1 MNLIIQRHTESETM
15 KIIGDKYD
23 TEENILK
30 LINKSTPTE
39 TNLTFKDFSEMAGWV
54 HVGGHID
61 EKEFSIKYSSQV
73 FDTAVFI
80 QFFAELADLKDEI
93 TIFLDYE
100 GSEPMLYAKKID
112 KDTIRFL
119 FAHDYHLYDSDDA
132 DKDYLQLYKTEF
144 DILVSKKELLG
155 KFYIILYPYLT
166 NYDENYAEFLGFH
179 LKQAK
184 KYMSIIKS
192 YINKNMTSEEKK
204 IIEETIQENAKEEL
218 GEWTKEMI
226 KPENIA
232 GTFDSTEEMMKSL
245 WDEDD

>member
-1 MNLIIQRHTESETM
+1 M

-23 TEENILK
+23 TKENILK

-39 TNLTFKDFSEMAGWV
+39 SNLTIKDFSEMAGWV
-54 HVGGHID
+54 HVGGNVN

-80 QFFAELADLKDEI
+80 QFFFFFFYLKDEI

-119 FAHDYHLYDSDDA
+119 FAHDYHLRDSDDA
-132 DKDYLQLYKTEF
+132 DEEYLQLYKTEF
-144 DILVSKKELLG
+144 DILVSKTDLLG

-166 NYDENYAEFLGFH
+166 NYDENYAEYLGFH
-179 LKQAK
+179 LAQAN
-184 KYMSIIKS
+184 KYMSKIKS
-192 YINKNMTSEEKK
+192 YIDKNMTSGEKK

-218 GEWTKEMI
+218 SERAKEMI

-232 GTFDSTEEMMKSL
+232 GPFDSVQAFMKSL

>member
-1 MNLIIQRHTESETM
+1 M

-23 TEENILK
+23 TKENILK

-39 TNLTFKDFSEMAGWV
+39 SNLTIKDFSEMAGWV
-54 HVGGHID
+54 HVGGNVN

-80 QFFAELADLKDEI
+80 QFFFFFFYLKDEI

-119 FAHDYHLYDSDDA
+119 FAHDYHLRDSDDA
-132 DKDYLQLYKTEF
+132 DEEYLQLYKTEF
-144 DILVSKKELLG
+144 DILVSKTDLLG

-166 NYDENYAEFLGFH
+166 NYDENYAEYLGFH
-179 LKQAK
+179 LAQAN
-184 KYMSIIKS
+184 KYMSKIKS
-192 YINKNMTSEEKK
+192 YIDKNMTSEEKK

-218 GEWTKEMI
+218 SERAKEMI

-232 GTFDSTEEMMKSL
+232 GPFDSVQAFMKSL

>member
-1 MNLIIQRHTESETM
+1 M

-112 KDTIRFL
+112 KDTIRFI
-119 FAHDYHLYDSDDA
+119 FAHDYI
-132 DKDYLQLYKTEF
+132 LYKNDEEYEDCLSYKVEF
-144 DILVSKKELLG
+144 DILISKKKLLG
-155 KFYIILYPYLT
+155 EFYTILYQFLK
-166 NYDENYAEFLGFH
+166 NYDLNYANFLGFK
-179 LKQAK
+179 LNKAN
-184 KYMSIIKS
+184 KYLDKIKA
-192 YINKNMTSEEKK
+192 YVDKNMSLEEKK
-204 IIEETIQENAKEEL
+204 IIKERIDEYFKMGLSDYVKEL
-218 GEWTKEMI
+218 I
-226 KPENIA
+226 KPENLIEP
-232 GTFDSTEEMMKSL
+232 FDSTEEMMKNL
-245 WDEDD
+245 CDEDEDED